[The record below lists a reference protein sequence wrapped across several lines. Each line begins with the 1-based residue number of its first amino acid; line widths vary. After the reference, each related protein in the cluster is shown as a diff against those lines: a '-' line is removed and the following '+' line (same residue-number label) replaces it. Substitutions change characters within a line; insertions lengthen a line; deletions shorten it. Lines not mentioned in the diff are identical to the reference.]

1 MVDGDFLQHISLFQD
16 LDEKQSTLLHGLL
29 KEVTFLPHEKIIE
42 EGQAGASLFMICSG
56 RVKIIREFD
65 NQEFIL
71 AELGPHDFFGE
82 MALIDD
88 FAASATVETITEV
101 TVLQLSRADF
111 KALLRTSTEFSSVLW
126 EALAR
131 NLNTKIRK
139 TDDLVKMYYGLNK
152 ALCENPQFR
161 ELYASWNF
169 SLPKSEP

>member
-16 LDEKQSTLLHGLL
+16 LDDKQSTLILGLV
-29 KEVTFLPHEKIIE
+29 KEVKLKAGEKVIE
-42 EGQAGASLFMICSG
+42 EGQAGTNLYMMCAG
-56 RVKIIREFD
+56 QVKIVREFD
-65 NQEFIL
+65 GQKFVL
-71 AELGPHDFFGE
+71 AELGPYDFFGE

-88 FAASATVETITEV
+88 FAASATVEAITEV

-111 KALLRTSTEFSSVLW
+111 KALLKTSSDLSSILW

-152 ALCENPQFR
+152 ALCENGQFR

-169 SLPKSEP
+169 SLPKAE

>member
-1 MVDGDFLQHISLFQD
+1 MVNQDFIQQITLFQD
-16 LDEKQSTLLHGLL
+16 LDDKQATLILGLV
-29 KEVTFLPHEKIIE
+29 KEVRYPPGAIMIE
-42 EGQAGASLFMICSG
+42 EGQAGSSLFMMCEG
-56 RVKIIREFD
+56 AVKIVREFD
-65 NQEFIL
+65 NQSFVL
-71 AELGPHDFFGE
+71 AELGPYDFFGE

-88 FAASATVETITEV
+88 FAASATVQALTDV

-111 KALLRTSTEFSSVLW
+111 KALVAASSELSSKLW

-152 ALCENPQFR
+152 ALCENGQFR

-169 SLPKSEP
+169 SEPRK